1 MAPILLFITGVL
13 AGVIAGFILS
23 RVSSKGRSS
32 GGSGEARLLE
42 ERLLK
47 ADQGLE
53 QFSRQLEAQNE
64 ELRNQQEQLQEA
76 REIAAI
82 SRTQLDAITNERD
95 DLKSSETSAKALLEQ
110 TRTQREALSA
120 QAAEATEKVKS
131 QQERIEVVNKER
143 DELKASVSITKTALE
158 EIRAQKEDLSTKAA
172 EAAERLK
179 SQQNQARTELNAL
192 TEERDGLREAQKG
205 LSTDLEQIRSAKE
218 ALSKRTAEIS
228 EMLRSQE
235 SQTQFLE
242 QARTDL
248 LTQFRSLSGKMLDG
262 SRDALLKSTKET
274 VSEPFA
280 KEVQQ
285 LRQQMEA
292 LQKDSNEKLGV
303 LAQTTMDLRQRSE
316 DVQGAAQQL
325 TSALRSPNVKGQW
338 GEVNLR
344 RILEFVGLISY
355 CDFDEQVHVDT
366 NEGAYRPDCVITIP
380 GSRRLIVDSK
390 APIESY
396 LDALQASDDAQREA
410 ALSHHLKKVRSHIDH
425 LSKKDYAGKLSA
437 LGQVVDGVVLF
448 IPVEGALSMALERD
462 PQLLEYAFSKNIILT
477 FPTSLLAILKG
488 LAMTIQQAEIA
499 KNIDEIE
506 SNAVELHKRFTVFI
520 DKFND
525 IGRDITRLNKSFN
538 AAVGSA
544 QSRLLPQGR
553 RFAELAGQS
562 SELDVSDQIDEVVRE
577 IQAGD

>member
-1 MAPILLFITGVL
+1 MAPALLFITGVL
-13 AGVIAGFILS
+13 AGLIAGFILS
-23 RVSSKGRSS
+23 RVFSKGRSS

-53 QFSRQLEAQNE
+53 QFSRQVEAQNE

-76 REIAAI
+76 RERDAV
-82 SRTQLDAITNERD
+82 SRTQLDAIT
-95 DLKSSETSAKALLEQ
+95 
-110 TRTQREALSA
+110 
-120 QAAEATEKVKS
+120 
-131 QQERIEVVNKER
+131 KER
-143 DELKASVSITKTALE
+143 DELKTSVAITTTALE
-158 EIRAQKEDLSTKAA
+158 ETRVQKESLSTQAA

-192 TEERDGLREAQKG
+192 TEERDGLREAQKR
-205 LSTDLEQIRSAKE
+205 LSADLEQLRTAKE
-218 ALSKRTAEIS
+218 ALSQKTAEVS

-242 QARTDL
+242 QARADL
-248 LTQFRSLSGKMLDG
+248 LTQFRSLSGQMLDG
-262 SRDALLKSTKET
+262 SREALLKSTKET

-280 KEVQQ
+280 KEVLQ
-285 LRQQMEA
+285 LRQQVET
-292 LQKDSNEKLGV
+292 LQKDSNAKLTV
-303 LAQTTMDLRQRSE
+303 LAETTRDLRQRSE

-344 RILEFVGLISY
+344 RILEFVGLIAY
-355 CDFDEQVHVDT
+355 CDFDEQVHVGTD
-366 NEGAYRPDCVITIP
+366 EGSYRPDCVITIP

-396 LDALQASDDAQREA
+396 LDALQANDQAQREA
-410 ALSHHLKKVRSHIDH
+410 ALTEHLKKVRSHIDL

-499 KNIDEIE
+499 KNIDEIQAQ
-506 SNAVELHKRFTVFI
+506 AVELHKRFSIFI

-525 IGRDITRLNKSFN
+525 IGSNLNRLNKSFN

-553 RFAELAGQS
+553 RFAELAGQNG
-562 SELDVSDQIDEVVRE
+562 EIDLTDQIDEVVRE
-577 IQAGD
+577 IQAGE

>member
-1 MAPILLFITGVL
+1 MAPTLLFITGVL
-13 AGVIAGFILS
+13 AGLIAGFILS
-23 RVSSKGRSS
+23 RVFGRSRS
-32 GGSGEARLLE
+32 GDGSGEIRLLE

-47 ADQGLE
+47 ADQGLA
-53 QFSRQLEAQNE
+53 QFSQQLEAQSS
-64 ELRNQQEQLQEA
+64 ELRAAQQQAQQASEQ
-76 REIAAI
+76 AAV
-82 SRTQLDAITNERD
+82 SRTQLEGVSQERD
-95 DLKSSETSAKALLEQ
+95 A
-110 TRTQREALSA
+110 
-120 QAAEATEKVKS
+120 
-131 QQERIEVVNKER
+131 
-143 DELKASVSITKTALE
+143 LKAGHESALAAMDQLRREKEKLTA
-158 EIRAQKEDLSTKAA
+158 TMA
-172 EAAERLK
+172 EVAEK
-179 SQQNQARTELNAL
+179 
-192 TEERDGLREAQKG
+192 
-205 LSTDLEQIRSAKE
+205 
-218 ALSKRTAEIS
+218 
-228 EMLRSQE
+228 LRSQE

-248 LTQFRSLSGKMLDG
+248 LTQFRSLSGQMLDG

-280 KEVQQ
+280 KEVLQ
-285 LRQQMEA
+285 LRQQVEA
-292 LQKDSNEKLGV
+292 LQKDSNAKLTV
-303 LAQTTMDLRQRSE
+303 LAETTRDLRQRSE

-344 RILEFVGLISY
+344 RILEFVGLIAY
-355 CDFDEQVHVDT
+355 CDFDEQVHVGTD
-366 NEGAYRPDCVITIP
+366 EGAYRPDCVITIP

-396 LDALQASDDAQREA
+396 LDALQANDQAQREV
-410 ALSHHLKKVRSHIDH
+410 ALIEHLKKVRSHIDL
-425 LSKKDYAGKLSA
+425 LSQKDYAGKLSA

-499 KNIDEIE
+499 KNIDEIQAQ
-506 SNAVELHKRFTVFI
+506 AVELHKRFSTFI

-525 IGRDITRLNKSFN
+525 IGNNLTRLNKSFN

-562 SELDVSDQIDEVVRE
+562 GEMDVSDQIDEVVRE
-577 IQAGD
+577 IQAGE

>member
-1 MAPILLFITGVL
+1 MAPTLLFITGVL
-13 AGVIAGFILS
+13 AGLIAGFILS
-23 RVSSKGRSS
+23 RVFGRSRS
-32 GGSGEARLLE
+32 GDGAGEIRLLE

-47 ADQGLE
+47 ADQGLA
-53 QFSRQLEAQNE
+53 QFSQQLEAQSS
-64 ELRNQQEQLQEA
+64 ELRTAQQQAQQASEQ
-76 REIAAI
+76 AAV
-82 SRTQLDAITNERD
+82 SRVQLEGVSQERD
-95 DLKSSETSAKALLEQ
+95 A
-110 TRTQREALSA
+110 
-120 QAAEATEKVKS
+120 
-131 QQERIEVVNKER
+131 
-143 DELKASVSITKTALE
+143 LKAGHDSALAAMDQLRREKETLTA
-158 EIRAQKEDLSTKAA
+158 TMA
-172 EAAERLK
+172 EVAEK
-179 SQQNQARTELNAL
+179 
-192 TEERDGLREAQKG
+192 
-205 LSTDLEQIRSAKE
+205 
-218 ALSKRTAEIS
+218 
-228 EMLRSQE
+228 LRSQE

-248 LTQFRSLSGKMLDG
+248 LTQFRSLSGQMLDG
-262 SRDALLKSTKET
+262 SREALLKSTKET

-280 KEVQQ
+280 KEVLQ
-285 LRQQMEA
+285 LRQQVEA
-292 LQKDSNEKLGV
+292 LQKESNAKLTV
-303 LAQTTMDLRQRSE
+303 LAETTRDLRQRSE

-344 RILEFVGLISY
+344 RILEFVGLIAY
-355 CDFDEQVHVDT
+355 CDFDEQVHVGTD
-366 NEGAYRPDCVITIP
+366 EGAYRPDCVITIP

-396 LDALQASDDAQREA
+396 LDALQANDQPKRDA
-410 ALSHHLKKVRSHIDH
+410 ALNEHLKKVRSHIDL

-499 KNIDEIE
+499 KNIDEIQAQ
-506 SNAVELHKRFTVFI
+506 AVELHKRFSTFI

-525 IGRDITRLNKSFN
+525 IGSQLNRLNKSFN

-562 SELDVSDQIDEVVRE
+562 GEIDVSEQIDEVVRE
-577 IQAGD
+577 IQVGE